1 LGGIETIEVD
11 VRFIGATNR
20 PLEEIIAAG
29 DFREDFYFRLNVLP
43 VALPPLR
50 DHKEDIPQL
59 ARHFAERIARR
70 SGRPIERIARGAIRR
85 LVECDWPGNVRELQ
99 NAIERA
105 VALYARESVLDEAA
119 VIQALGLERKSAGAP
134 ALNMR
139 QRELVELL
147 GGSKVGL
154 TVAEIQRQIEAQRQG
169 GQSGR
174 TLQNDLRKL
183 AELGYA
189 DWVKDGSARRYTL
202 GKGSEL

>member
-1 LGGIETIEVD
+1 MDI
-11 VRFIGATNR
+11 RFIGATNR
-20 PLEEIIAAG
+20 PLEELIAEG

-43 VALPPLR
+43 VVLPPLR

-70 SGRPIERIARGAIRR
+70 SDRPIERIARGAIRR

-105 VALYARESVLDEAA
+105 VALYARDSVLDEAA
-119 VIQALGLERKSAGAP
+119 VVQALGLEKKTAGAP
-134 ALNMR
+134 VLNMR

-147 GGSKVGL
+147 GGNNSGL
-154 TVAEIQRQIEAQRQG
+154 TVAEIQRRLKAQKSGG

-202 GKGSEL
+202 GKGGE

>member
-1 LGGIETIEVD
+1 M
-11 VRFIGATNR
+11 
-20 PLEEIIAAG
+20 
-29 DFREDFYFRLNVLP
+29 
-43 VALPPLR
+43 
-50 DHKEDIPQL
+50 
-59 ARHFAERIARR
+59 
-70 SGRPIERIARGAIRR
+70 
-85 LVECDWPGNVRELQ
+85 
-99 NAIERA
+99 
-105 VALYARESVLDEAA
+105 ALYARESVLDEAA

-154 TVAEIQRQIEAQRQG
+154 TVAEIQRQIKAQRQG

-189 DWVKDGSARRYTL
+189 DWVKDGNARRYTL